1 MDCCNSKSNEKLL
14 CYCFNISEN
23 AYIKAIKAGKGALLK
38 DFVVFQTKHNYCNC
52 ENLNP
57 SKQCC
62 LKSFKALEISQKM
75 KMDV

>member
-1 MDCCNSKSNEKLL
+1 MGCCNTNTNEKLV
-14 CYCFNISEN
+14 CYCFNIAES
-23 AYIKAIKAGKGALLK
+23 AYVKALKEGKGSALK

-62 LKSFKALEISQKM
+62 LKDFKVLEKNTMSG
-75 KMDV
+75 